1 MKNLFFKIN
10 SVAIIW
16 ASEKE
21 GKIGNDLL
29 KNLKNF
35 EWNKYWVNP
44 NWGNFEGIKF
54 YEKISSL
61 PEVVDIAV
69 IVIPARF
76 VISSL
81 EELAD
86 FWIKRVIIISAWFKE
101 IWNIDDENK
110 IKEIAK
116 KNNVQILG
124 PNCLGYIDT
133 YKNLNL
139 SFGSKD
145 IKKWNIAM
153 ISQSWAMAVAFTD
166 WALDDDLGFSK
177 IISMWNKADI
187 WENELLLELEKDEKT
202 KVIVMYLESIEFGRE
217 FYNIAKRVTKNK
229 PIILVKSWMS
239 DKWSKAAS
247 SHTWAL
253 AWSAIIFR
261 TAFKQAWIIYTQ
273 KLEDF
278 FLWWK
283 TFSNIF
289 EESSTKNIPEELA
302 IITNAWWP
310 WVMITDH
317 SEKLWLKLAEFDE
330 KEKKILKQG
339 LPESASVKNPIDII
353 WDATSIRYFQILQ
366 NLNSLEKKRGILIML
381 TPQTV
386 TDTDEIARV
395 IVNFKKQNPDSFVMT
410 SFMWGASLE
419 KSKKI
424 LKTKE
429 ILDFDYP
436 QKAVLA
442 YSQLLRYKRLLKT
455 NFDNLC
461 GNHCKLEENK
471 IWKINSILK
480 TQWKM
485 CDSVWVEKIM
495 DELELP
501 FVKNYLVKSEKQA
514 EEIFEKIKAENI
526 IARISSEDIPHKTD
540 VWWVIF
546 DIKTKNDAVKAY
558 NTIIENVEKNVE
570 NANIEGVMYSVYI
583 WSNNNLRE
591 LFVWLKRD
599 VTFGNILIVW
609 MWWIYVNVYED
620 VSRRL
625 SPIWKEEII
634 EMFKTLKWYP
644 ILAWYRWEK
653 SIDFDKVSDIILK
666 FIKLFESIDKIKEI
680 DINPMFVTEEKN
692 YLVDLK
698 LYL

>member
-1 MKNLFFKIN
+1 MKNSFFNIE

-16 ASEKE
+16 ASEAE
-21 GKIGNDLL
+21 WKIWNDLL
-29 KNLKNF
+29 KNLKDF
-35 EWNKYWVNP
+35 TWEKYWVNP
-44 NWGNFEGIKF
+44 KWWSFEWIKF
-54 YEKISSL
+54 YKKVSDL

-69 IVIPARF
+69 LAIPAKF

-81 EELAD
+81 REIAL

-101 IWNIDDENK
+101 IWNIEEEEK

-116 KNNVQILG
+116 KYNIQILW

-139 SFGSKD
+139 SFWSKSV
-145 IKKWNIAM
+145 KSWNIAM
-153 ISQSWAMAVAFTD
+153 ISQSGAMAVAFTD
-166 WALDDDLGFSK
+166 WALEYDLGFSK

-217 FYNIAKRVTKNK
+217 FYNIAKRITKTK

-239 DKWSKAAS
+239 DRWSKAAS

-253 AWSAIIFR
+253 AWSSVIFR

-283 TFSNIF
+283 TFSQV
-289 EESSTKNIPEELA
+289 KNLKDIPEELA
-302 IITNAWWP
+302 IITNAGWP

-317 SEKLWLKLAEFDE
+317 SENLWIKLAEFSE
-330 KEKKILKQG
+330 EEKKILMQG
-339 LPESASVKNPIDII
+339 LPEAASVKNPIDII
-353 WDATSIRYFQILQ
+353 WDATSVRYFQILQ
-366 NLNSLEKKRGILIML
+366 NLNSLEKKRAILIML

-395 IVNFKKQNPDSFVMT
+395 IVDFKKQNPDSFIMA

-419 KSKKI
+419 KSKEI

-436 QKAVLA
+436 QKAALA
-442 YSQLLRYKRLLKT
+442 YSQLLRYKKLFKT

-461 GNHCKLEENK
+461 DNDCKLESDK
-471 IWKINSILK
+471 IEKINSILE

-485 CDSVWVEKIM
+485 CDSIWVEKIM

-501 FVKNYLVKSEKQA
+501 LVKNYLVKNKKDA
-514 EEIFEKIKAENI
+514 EEIFDKIWENTL

-540 VWWVIF
+540 VWWVVF
-546 DIKTKNDAVKAY
+546 DIKSKQDAIKAY
-558 NTIIENVEKNVE
+558 DTIMKNIEKNVV
-570 NANIEGVMYSVYI
+570 NANIEWIMYSVYI
-583 WSNNNLRE
+583 WANSWLRE
-591 LFVWLKRD
+591 LFIWLKRD
-599 VTFGNILIVW
+599 ATFGNILIVW

-625 SPIWKEEII
+625 SPVWKKEII

-644 ILAWYRWEK
+644 ILVWYRWEK
-653 SIDFDKVSDIILK
+653 SIDFEKIADIILK
-666 FIKLFESIDKIKEI
+666 FVKLFESVEKIKEI
-680 DINPMFVTEEKN
+680 DINPMFVTEDKN
-692 YLVDLK
+692 YLVDVK